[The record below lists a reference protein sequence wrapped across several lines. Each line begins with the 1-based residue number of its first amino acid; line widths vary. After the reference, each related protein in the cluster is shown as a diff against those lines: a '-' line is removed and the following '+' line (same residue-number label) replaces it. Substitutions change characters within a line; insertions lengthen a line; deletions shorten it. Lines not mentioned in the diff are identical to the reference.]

1 MLNFPYDKQVKIV
14 MASMTLYNFIRKYAI
29 NDTEFQPYD
38 DDEDLLLTNSIIDN
52 KVQDKSNI
60 QQLDISNENSMNIE
74 YDHIAN
80 LLMTR

>member
-1 MLNFPYDKQVKIV
+1 VKILV
-14 MASMTLYNFIRKYAI
+14 ASMTFYNFIRKYAI
-29 NDTEFQPYD
+29 KDIEFQPYD
-38 DDEDLLLTNSIIDN
+38 DDKDLLSTDSIIDN
-52 KVQDKSNI
+52 KVQDKLSI